1 MEETQPSI
9 CGNYECPEGS
19 TCESLKDFDLPA
31 NWTERD
37 NGQFNFGLTGF
48 DNFGYSM
55 LTVYHIARTTGWSS
69 IVFMYGRYLNRGIVV
84 LYFITL
90 MLLSAYILINMMLG
104 ELYEGFEDNFKK
116 I

>member
-69 IVFMYGRYLNRGIVV
+69 IVFMV
-84 LYFITL
+84 
-90 MLLSAYILINMMLG
+90 
-104 ELYEGFEDNFKK
+104 KK
-116 I
+116 KKNY